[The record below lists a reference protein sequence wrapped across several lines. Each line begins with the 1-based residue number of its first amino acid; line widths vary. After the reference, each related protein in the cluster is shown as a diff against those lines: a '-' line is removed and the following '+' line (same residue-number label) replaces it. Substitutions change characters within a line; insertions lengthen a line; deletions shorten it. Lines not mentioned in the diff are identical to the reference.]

1 MPRKSDEDRE
11 CFSPNCSALTQDE
24 GIGVP
29 EKDRLRI
36 FEPFERGSN
45 VGNIQGTGLGL
56 NIVKRMAEMLGG
68 TITVEPVAP
77 TGSRFTLILPR
88 LPQPPSRV

>member
-1 MPRKSDEDRE
+1 MPVTVCLAGGPEQVTLRV
-11 CFSPNCSALTQDE
+11 QDE

-56 NIVKRMAEMLGG
+56 NIVKRIAEMLGG